1 MFFPTQE
8 TPQSIIPYEVS
19 VKITKVLKLEKQ
31 FSLTLFNFMVMVML
45 LRQKKDKSEKILMTT
60 LMFREVSVD
69 EMPKIISRNVGE

>member
-1 MFFPTQE
+1 
-8 TPQSIIPYEVS
+8 
-19 VKITKVLKLEKQ
+19 
-31 FSLTLFNFMVMVML
+31 MVMVML